1 MPKLRR
7 AIRVFFNTYYDAS
20 KIIEAIGRITEGLGR
35 LTVKRSN
42 IVSELYYVEVLLDDS
57 VDKSTAETLAEKINS
72 SLKELSTTV
81 FGVIVYVSGYEQ

>member
-1 MPKLRR
+1 MPKLRK

-20 KIIEAIGRITEGLGR
+20 KFVEAIGRITEGLGK

-42 IVSELYYVEVLLDDS
+42 VVNELYYVEVLLDDS

-72 SLKELSTTV
+72 TLRELSTTI
-81 FGVIVYVSGYEQ
+81 FGVRVYVSGYEQ